1 MELLLTML
9 LVLVVFGAAVDKA
22 NSSAAMLP
30 PLLIGLTVTVAH
42 LVCIPFT
49 GSPSTLCCV
58 KLGSTFYDVSF
69 EGTSINPAR
78 SFGPALIKNQWAD
91 HWVFWL
97 GPMLGGALA
106 GVLYKVAFFN
116 KKDDL

>member
-1 MELLLTML
+1 MNSINANTTPAGGFVMELLLTML

-49 GSPSTLCCV
+49 GSPSTLCGV
-58 KLGSTFYDVSF
+58 IFNFLR
-69 EGTSINPAR
+69 R
-78 SFGPALIKNQWAD
+78 S
-91 HWVFWL
+91 V
-97 GPMLGGALA
+97 
-106 GVLYKVAFFN
+106 
-116 KKDDL
+116 

>member
-1 MELLLTML
+1 M
-9 LVLVVFGAAVDKA
+9 K
-22 NSSAAMLP
+22 
-30 PLLIGLTVTVAH
+30 IY
-42 LVCIPFT
+42 
-49 GSPSTLCCV
+49 STY
-58 KLGSTFYDVSF
+58 YDVSF

-106 GVLYKVAFFN
+106 GVLYKIAFFN